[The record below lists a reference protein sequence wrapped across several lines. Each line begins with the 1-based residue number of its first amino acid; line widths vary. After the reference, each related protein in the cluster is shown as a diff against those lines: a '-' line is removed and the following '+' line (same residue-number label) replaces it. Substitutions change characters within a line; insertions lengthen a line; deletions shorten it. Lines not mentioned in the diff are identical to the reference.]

1 MTEIA
6 DLLDDDTVTKITN
19 LKITNVDMVKRAA
32 NGRSWLLRKSA
43 DETNPSIFDAE
54 QVRDFAKQAQEGAMS
69 DDNAPVAKADEDIL
83 EDAPAGA
90 EGDVNDPGS
99 PAWEAVDA
107 ATGAEALSALFQV
120 KRALDVLSDR
130 EAEEAFNG
138 DDDGY
143 DNSWDLQ
150 NACEL
155 VDAAIAIIAPYVAS
169 EADESEQPV
178 EKGTADPR
186 ADLAEFVSV
195 VKAGRVL
202 SAANESALRGAAAAI
217 QNVLASLP
225 APVEDV
231 AKAENVDSD
240 SIVDDG
246 IDSVVADVAKAK
258 GEPQVLVYDANG
270 NVIGSVDPGDLTT
283 FANSAPT
290 DAAPDDSADDADD
303 SAADDSADADSSDD
317 SAPAPATPDV
327 ADDADENAA
336 VIPGTDTVQ
345 SPVEADDDDKTVTK
359 ALSTE
364 IAEAFKEALAPFA
377 KQLEETSGLADVVKG
392 LEERIAKMGQMPD
405 DRKSPALNGATG
417 EAGGVTRDGDMDG
430 LEPLR
435 KAVAEAETQDEII
448 KSKQALAVAELA
460 RRTRER
466 FSNN

>member
-19 LKITNVDMVKRAA
+19 LKITNVDMVPRAA
-32 NGRSWLLRKSA
+32 NGRSWLMRKSAA
-43 DETNPSIFDAE
+43 DETNTSMFDAD
-54 QVRDFAKQAQEGAMS
+54 QVREFAKQAQEGAMS

-107 ATGAEALSALFQV
+107 ATGAEALSALFTV
-120 KRALDVLSDR
+120 KRALDALSNR

-155 VDAAIAIIAPYVAS
+155 VDAAIAIIAPYVAG

-178 EKGTADPR
+178 EKGVADPR

-231 AKAENVDSD
+231 AKAENVEE
-240 SIVDDG
+240 
-246 IDSVVADVAKAK
+246 VVEIGEGAGVFPAAVEKAK

-290 DAAPDDSADDADD
+290 DAAPADDSADD
-303 SAADDSADADSSDD
+303 SAASADADSSDD

-327 ADDADENAA
+327 AEGADEDAA

-377 KQLEETSGLADVVKG
+377 KQLEETSELANVVKG
-392 LEERIAKMGQMPD
+392 LEERIAKMSRMPD

-417 EAGGVTRDGDMDG
+417 EAGGVSRDGEMDG

-435 KAVAEAETQDEII
+435 KAVAEAKTQDEVI
-448 KSKQALAVAELA
+448 KSKQALAIAEIA
-460 RRTRER
+460 RSTRER
-466 FSNN
+466 FSN

>member
-1 MTEIA
+1 
-6 DLLDDDTVTKITN
+6 
-19 LKITNVDMVKRAA
+19 
-32 NGRSWLLRKSA
+32 
-43 DETNPSIFDAE
+43 
-54 QVRDFAKQAQEGAMS
+54 MS

>member
-1 MTEIA
+1 MTEIS

-19 LKITNVDMVKRAA
+19 LKITNVDLVKRAA
-32 NGRSWLLRKSA
+32 NGRTFLLRKSA
-43 DETNPSIFDAE
+43 DESNPSIFDAA
-54 QVRDFAKQAQEGAMS
+54 QVREFAKQAQEGAMS

-107 ATGAEALSALFQV
+107 ATGAEALSALFTV

-138 DDDGY
+138 DADGY

-155 VDAAIAIIAPYVAS
+155 VDAAIAIIAPYVAG

-178 EKGTADPR
+178 EKATADPR
-186 ADLAEFVSV
+186 AELVEFVSV

-231 AKAENVDSD
+231 AKAENVEDES
-240 SIVDDG
+240 G
-246 IDSVVADVAKAK
+246 SVVASYEPTYVDDVAKAK

-290 DAAPDDSADDADD
+290 DAAPADDSADD

-327 ADDADENAA
+327 AEGADENAA

-377 KQLEETSGLADVVKG
+377 KQLEETSELANVVKG
-392 LEERIAKMGQMPD
+392 LEERIAKMSRMPD

-417 EAGGVTRDGDMDG
+417 EAGGVSRDGEMDG

-435 KAVAEAETQDEII
+435 KAVAEAKTQDEVI
-448 KSKQALAVAELA
+448 KSKQALAIAEIA
-460 RRTRER
+460 RSTRER
-466 FSNN
+466 FSN

>member
-1 MTEIA
+1 MTEIS

-19 LKITNVDMVKRAA
+19 LKVSNVDMVPRAA
-32 NGRSWLLRKSA
+32 NGRSWLLKKSA
-43 DETNPSIFDAE
+43 ADESNPSIFDAA
-54 QVRDFAKQAQEGAMS
+54 QVREFAKQAQEGAMS
-69 DDNAPVAKADEDIL
+69 DDTAPVAKADEDVL

-107 ATGAEALSALFQV
+107 ATGAEALSALFTV

-138 DDDGY
+138 DSDGY

-155 VDAAIAIIAPYVAS
+155 VDAAIAIIAPYVAG

-178 EKGTADPR
+178 EKSAVDPR
-186 ADLAEFVSV
+186 AELVEFVSV

-225 APVEDV
+225 APVGDV
-231 AKAENVDSD
+231 AKAESVDEAES
-240 SIVDDG
+240 VD
-246 IDSVVADVAKAK
+246 VVDTVEKAK

-290 DAAPDDSADDADD
+290 DAAPADDDDSADD
-303 SAADDSADADSSDD
+303 SAADDSAADADSSDD

-327 ADDADENAA
+327 AEGADENAA

-345 SPVEADDDDKTVTK
+345 SPVEADDDKAVTK

-392 LEERIAKMGQMPD
+392 LEERLAKMSQMPD

-417 EAGGVTRDGDMDG
+417 EAGGVSRDGGELDG

-435 KAVAEAETQDEII
+435 KAVAEAKSQDEVI
-448 KSKQALAVAELA
+448 KSKQALAIAELA
-460 RRTRER
+460 RSTRER
-466 FSNN
+466 FSN